1 MKRSFAHLPVA
12 CVLIFAGLVPLS
24 AAELDVRSAIDA
36 VTVYPDGATVTRLI
50 TVDLPQGDTTLIA
63 RDFPPGLDASSLRV
77 EGETAARVTIGAIDA
92 RSPRSERPPA
102 APELE
107 KRWQAL
113 KDERASLEDQIGAE
127 TARKRFAERFASE
140 TPFGLGEKGEARP
153 IADWRLAFGA
163 VAEEIRASNSAIREL
178 KRKQRELDEEL
189 ARVEHALQANP
200 PRKME
205 VRIDLAAD
213 AGSRATF
220 RVSYTV
226 RGARWTPLYDARL
239 DTGTRERK
247 PALELIR
254 RAEIVQ
260 ETAEDW
266 SDVALS
272 VSTVRTA
279 KGGGGP
285 ELRPL
290 VVRYAEP
297 AGPVK
302 SSRIVPD
309 RVLARE
315 QRLAGNVASY
325 ADEVAE
331 NTTTFA
337 PASVPASA
345 PAREQ
350 EAAIETGG
358 YQALFRVPGRVTVA
372 TNEGAKGFRISTATI
387 APDLLVRAAPALDET
402 AYLEAALKN
411 AEEAPL
417 LAGRVSL
424 YRDGIFVGRGSLALT
439 PKDET
444 LRLGFGADDKV
455 KVARVLT
462 RRLEGSAGIISSA
475 KTDER
480 EFKTTVRSGHSRPIR
495 IVVEDQIPTSEVA
508 EIQVEMLPG
517 TTPPNE
523 RDVRDRRGVLAW
535 SFDAAPGEAREIKL
549 GWRLRW
555 PGDKVVA
562 YEPRRP

>member
-12 CVLIFAGLVPLS
+12 CVLIVAGLVPLS

-92 RSPRSERPPA
+92 RAPRAERPPT

-113 KDERASLEDQIGAE
+113 KDERAALEDQIGAE
-127 TARKRFAERFASE
+127 AARKRFAERFASE
-140 TPFGLGEKGEARP
+140 TPFGLGDKGEARP

-163 VAEEIRASNSAIREL
+163 VAEEIRSANNAIREL
-178 KRKQRELDEEL
+178 KLKQRELDEEL
-189 ARVEHALQANP
+189 ARVDRALQANP
-200 PRKME
+200 ARKME

-226 RGARWTPLYDARL
+226 RGARWAPLYDARL

-260 ETAEDW
+260 QTGEDW
-266 SDVALS
+266 SDVALA

-279 KGGGGP
+279 KGGSGP

-297 AGPVK
+297 ASALKG
-302 SSRIVPD
+302 SRVMQERAALRDD
-309 RVLARE
+309 RT
-315 QRLAGNVASY
+315 
-325 ADEVAE
+325 AE
-331 NTTTFA
+331 NMPAFA
-337 PASVPASA
+337 PASA
-345 PAREQ
+345 PVQEQ

-372 TNEGAKGFRISTATI
+372 TNEGAKSLRISTATI

-402 AYLEAALKN
+402 AYLEASLKN

-424 YRDGIFVGRGSLALT
+424 YRDGIFVGRGALALT

-444 LRLGFGADDKV
+444 LRLGFGADEKV

-495 IVVEDQIPTSEVA
+495 IVVEDQIPTSEIA

-535 SFDAAPGEAREIKL
+535 SFDAAPGEAKEIKL